1 MSNHLL
7 PISAEPAARQPR
19 YYGYLAKA
27 NLLED
32 SRGLALPEPESSE
45 CPNEWTRLA
54 AHLWA
59 KRPMED
65 RLSAGIC
72 PSANLDSQGTFAVG
86 LALVLRETL
95 NRNTLLV
102 DLDLERPALAR
113 ALRTPNGP
121 GLFECVASEPDLR
134 LDCIHETR
142 RRGLFVMPAG
152 AMRTRLGAREFERR
166 FRWLHGAVTREFPV
180 VVVRFPP
187 VDSAGI
193 TERCWKIPDIAV
205 LTVQP
210 GASRSSEVRKQ
221 AKKMRGAQANL
232 IGLVL
237 SELEG

>member
-7 PISAEPAARQPR
+7 SAPPEPNVQRLR

-32 SRGLALPEPESSE
+32 SRGLALPEPESPE

-54 AHLWA
+54 AHVWA
-59 KRPMED
+59 KRPVEE
-65 RLSAGIC
+65 RLSIGIC
-72 PSANLDSQGTFAVG
+72 PSANEDGQGTFAAG
-86 LALVLRETL
+86 LALILRET
-95 NRNTLLV
+95 RNLDTLMI

-113 ALRTPNGP
+113 SLRTPSSP

-142 RRGLFVMPAG
+142 RRGVFVMPAG
-152 AMRTRLGAREFERR
+152 AMRTRLGAREFEKR

-180 VVVRFPP
+180 VVIRFPP
-187 VDSAGI
+187 VDSAAI

-205 LTVQP
+205 LTVRP
-210 GASRSSEVRKQ
+210 GASRSSEVRRQ
-221 AKKMRGAQANL
+221 AKKMRGARANL